1 MPDNE
6 STTKFRVDI
15 SELKKEF
22 REAQRTIQLVNSE
35 FKAATAGMGK
45 WSSSADGLSA
55 KVKQLN
61 GVLEAEETK
70 LGSLE
75 AQYKLVAETE
85 GTLAQCGCRRYRRL
99 GGTVPDLRE

>member
-1 MPDNE
+1 
-6 STTKFRVDI
+6 
-15 SELKKEF
+15 
-22 REAQRTIQLVNSE
+22 
-35 FKAATAGMGK
+35 MGK

-85 GTLAQCGCRRYRRL
+85 GTTSKGAQELMIRINNQKAAVEKCDHQL
-99 GGTVPDLRE
+99 DIIPIS